1 MTGQVINLRLVFLRI
16 FHVDGLC
23 CAVFDV
29 LVGMFVGMF
38 VDFMALKDEYDCWI
52 YYFMNIINIIK
63 YKN

>member
-1 MTGQVINLRLVFLRI
+1 M
-16 FHVDGLC
+16 
-23 CAVFDV
+23 FDV

-52 YYFMNIINIIK
+52 YYFINIINIIK